1 MEIKQCTRCILDN
14 RIDRKMTFDAR
25 GYCNYCRDAEKRMKN
40 TYFPNEAGEKKLEKL
55 IEEIKE
61 NGKGKRYDCV
71 MGLSGGLDSSY
82 LAYLGYKWGL
92 RVLAIH
98 IDDGFDTDISKE
110 NLRKLIEATG
120 FTYEVV
126 TPDPKQFNALTKAYM
141 KAGVP
146 NLCAPQDS
154 VLFAFLYDQMK
165 KEKLNCFVSGWNFA
179 GECIMQGD
187 LIRTAYDSRNIKDI
201 HKKFGTEPINKL
213 KLLDYRK
220 LYVLRKLYGH
230 YQPTPLNY
238 IKYDRATAFKELG
251 EFCDF
256 QYYGRKHL
264 ENILTAFLQLYW
276 LPQKFNF
283 DKRTSHYSSMIVS
296 GQMTREEALLAMKE
310 PLYDESLM
318 ESYISIIKERLDI
331 SDTEFEEIMNAP
343 VHYHSEFLSDEDEWF
358 YKIRHIGDKNKKKK
372 EL

>member
-1 MEIKQCTRCILDN
+1 MEIRQCNRCILDN
-14 RIDRKMTFDAR
+14 KSDPKMTFDDK
-25 GYCNYCRDAEKRMKN
+25 GGCNYCTDALNRMKN
-40 TYFPNEAGEKKLEKL
+40 TYFPNEEGKEKL
-55 IEEIKE
+55 KTLINQIKQD
-61 NGKGKRYDCV
+61 GKGKKYDCV

-110 NLRKLIEATG
+110 NLKKLISATG

-126 TPDPKQFNALTKAYM
+126 TPDAKQFNALTKAYM

-165 KEKLNCFVSGWNFA
+165 KDKVNCFVSGWNFA

-187 LIRTAYDSRNIKDI
+187 LIRTAYDSRNIRDI
-201 HKKFGTEPINKL
+201 HKKYGTEPINKL
-213 KLLDYRK
+213 KLVDYRT
-220 LYVLRKLYGH
+220 LYLYKKLYGH
-230 YQPTPLNY
+230 NWPTPLNY
-238 IKYDRATAFKELG
+238 IDYNREKAFDELG

-276 LPQKFNF
+276 LPKKFSF
-283 DKRTSHYSSMIVS
+283 DKRTSHYSSMVIS
-296 GQMTREEALLAMKE
+296 GQMTREEAIQAMEE
-310 PLYDESLM
+310 PLYDEDMM
-318 ESYISIIKERLDI
+318 ERYIRLIKERLDI
-331 SDTEFEEIMNAP
+331 SDSEFEEIMAAP
-343 VHYHSEFLSDEDEWF
+343 VHLHSEFMSNTDEWF
-358 YKIRHIGDKNKKKK
+358 YKIRHLGKNDK
-372 EL
+372 